1 MKTSVSNSQDTE
13 IRKKMIDLIDQLNKY
28 NYYYH
33 VLDEILI
40 PDHLYDQL
48 FHELKLLECT
58 YPHLTDDNSPTKKVG
73 APPVKAFG
81 TIVHE
86 KPMLSLDNAFT
97 QEDVSKFYMRVIERL
112 STHSNSAQLNLDP
125 HKVVFF
131 AEPKLDGLAV
141 SIRYEHGI
149 LVSAATRGDGQSGE
163 NITENIKTIMTIP
176 LRLIGDFPE
185 LVEVRGEVF
194 MKKDVFH
201 KLNARQRK
209 LGIKPYANPR
219 NCAAGS
225 LRQLDSRET
234 ATRNL
239 SFFCYSVG
247 VFSELNYAI
256 ETHSAWLDAF
266 KRWGLPICPLN
277 KAVTSVNGLLEYY
290 LQMAQSRDA
299 LPYEIDGVVYKVDDL
314 VMQNTLGF
322 IARSPRFA
330 IAYKFPAMEE
340 MTTVLDVEFQ
350 VGRTGSIT
358 PVARL
363 EPVTVAGVMV
373 ANATLHN
380 QDEINRLGVK
390 INDIVMIRRA
400 GDVIPQV
407 VRVVTERRMGKEID
421 IVFPINCPVC
431 HSAIERLEGE
441 SVARCTGGFTCKA
454 QRIEVIKHFSSRKGM
469 EIEGLGDKWIE
480 LLVEKNMINAPD
492 DIYRLTREHLL
503 ELPRMG
509 EKSAD
514 NLLRSIEKSKKPKFA
529 RFLYALGIREVGEST
544 TRMLANHY
552 RDIAAIKS
560 ASIEALQA
568 LPDVGPKMAN
578 YIVDFFQDPR
588 QWQMIMGLIDVG
600 IEPILPEPIELD
612 VSLMNSEL
620 KGQTW
625 VITGT
630 LFEMSRE
637 VASEK
642 LIALGAKV
650 SNSVSKKTDCLLAGE
665 KAGSK
670 LDKANALGIQVIGEQ
685 EFILLL
691 GKYEQ

>member
-1 MKTSVSNSQDTE
+1 MKITASDAQAAL
-13 IRKKMIDLIDQLNKY
+13 IREKMIDLMDQLNKY

-40 PDHLYDQL
+40 PDHQYDHL
-48 FHELKLLECT
+48 FNELKSLET
-58 YPHLTDDNSPTKKVG
+58 ENPHLADDNSPTKKVG
-73 APPVKAFG
+73 APPIKAFG

-97 QEDVSKFYMRVIERL
+97 QEDVSKFYTRVIERL
-112 STHSNSAQLNLDP
+112 ALYSNSAQLDLN
-125 HKVVFF
+125 HSKIVFF

-141 SIRYEHGI
+141 SIRYEKGV

-163 NITENIKTIMTIP
+163 DITENIKTIKTIP
-176 LRLIGDFPE
+176 LRLTGDFPE

-194 MKKDVFH
+194 MKKDVFQ

-209 LGIKPYANPR
+209 MGGKPYANPR

-234 ATRNL
+234 ASRNL
-239 SFFCYSVG
+239 SFFCYAVG
-247 VFSELNYAI
+247 VFSALSDVI
-256 ETHSAWLDAF
+256 ETHSAWLEAF
-266 KRWGLPICPLN
+266 KAWGLPICPLN
-277 KAVTSVNGLLEYY
+277 KAVTSVTELTEYY
-290 LQMAQSRDA
+290 TEMARNRDT
-299 LPYEIDGVVYKVDDL
+299 LPYEIDGVVYKVNDL
-314 VMQNTLGF
+314 AMQNELGF

-363 EPVTVAGVMV
+363 EPVNVAGVMV

-380 QDEINRLGVK
+380 QDEINRLDIK
-390 INDIVMIRRA
+390 INDTVMIRRA

-407 VRVVTERRMGKEID
+407 VRVVTEKRTGNELD

-441 SVARCTGGFTCKA
+441 AVARCTGGFTCKA
-454 QRIEVIKHFSSRKGM
+454 QRIEIIKHFASRKGM

-480 LLVEKNMINAPD
+480 LLVEQNMINAPD
-492 DIYRLTREHLL
+492 DIYRLTRERLL

-514 NLLRSIEKSKKPKFA
+514 NLLKSIENSKKPKLA

-552 RDIAAIKS
+552 QDIYAIKL
-560 ASIEALQA
+560 ATFEELQA
-568 LPDVGPKMAN
+568 LPDLGPKMAN
-578 YIVDFFQDPR
+578 YIVDFFQDAR
-588 QWQMIMGLIDVG
+588 QWKMITGLLDVG
-600 IEPILPEPIELD
+600 IDPVGSESIESSNHPIHSD
-612 VSLMNSEL
+612 L

-642 LIALGAKV
+642 LIALGVKV
-650 SNSVSKKTDCLLAGE
+650 SGSVSKKTDCLLAGE

-670 LDKANALGIQVIGEQ
+670 LDKANALGVKVISE
-685 EFILLL
+685 EDFISLL
-691 GKYEQ
+691 GEYE

>member
-1 MKTSVSNSQDTE
+1 MKITASDAQAAL
-13 IRKKMIDLIDQLNKY
+13 IREKMIDLMDQLNKY

-40 PDHLYDQL
+40 PDHQYDHL
-48 FHELKLLECT
+48 FNELKSLET
-58 YPHLTDDNSPTKKVG
+58 ENPHLADDNSPTKKVG
-73 APPVKAFG
+73 APPIKAFG

-97 QEDVSKFYMRVIERL
+97 QEDVSKFYTRVIERL
-112 STHSNSAQLNLDP
+112 GLYSNSAQLDLN
-125 HKVVFF
+125 HSKIVFF

-141 SIRYEHGI
+141 SIRYEKGV

-163 NITENIKTIMTIP
+163 DITENIKTIKTIP
-176 LRLIGDFPE
+176 LRLTGDFPE

-194 MKKDVFH
+194 MKKDVFQ

-209 LGIKPYANPR
+209 MGGKPYANPR

-234 ATRNL
+234 ASRNL
-239 SFFCYSVG
+239 SFFCYAVG
-247 VFSELNYAI
+247 VFSALSDVI
-256 ETHSAWLDAF
+256 ETHSAWLEAF
-266 KRWGLPICPLN
+266 KAWGLPICPLN
-277 KAVTSVNGLLEYY
+277 KAVTSVTELTEYY
-290 LQMAQSRDA
+290 TEMARNRDT
-299 LPYEIDGVVYKVDDL
+299 LPYEIDGVVYKVNDL
-314 VMQNTLGF
+314 AMQNELGF

-363 EPVTVAGVMV
+363 EPVNVAGVMV

-380 QDEINRLGVK
+380 QDEINRLDIK
-390 INDIVMIRRA
+390 INDTVMIRRA

-407 VRVVTERRMGKEID
+407 VRVVTEKRTGNELD

-441 SVARCTGGFTCKA
+441 AVARCTGGFTCKA
-454 QRIEVIKHFSSRKGM
+454 QRIEIIKHFASRKGM

-480 LLVEKNMINAPD
+480 LLVEQNMINAPD
-492 DIYRLTREHLL
+492 DIYRLTRERLL

-514 NLLRSIEKSKKPKFA
+514 NLLKSIENSKKPKLA

-552 RDIAAIKS
+552 QDIYAIKL
-560 ASIEALQA
+560 ATFEELQA
-568 LPDVGPKMAN
+568 LPDLGPKMAN
-578 YIVDFFQDPR
+578 YIVDFFQDAR
-588 QWQMIMGLIDVG
+588 QWKMITGLLDVG
-600 IEPILPEPIELD
+600 IDPVGSESIESSNHPIHSD
-612 VSLMNSEL
+612 L

-642 LIALGAKV
+642 LIALGVKV
-650 SNSVSKKTDCLLAGE
+650 SGSVSKKTDCLLAGE

-670 LDKANALGIQVIGEQ
+670 LDKANALGVKVISE
-685 EFILLL
+685 EDFISLL
-691 GKYEQ
+691 GEYE